1 MSDVRKCGI
10 NTEALFPAADVRY
23 RPPTPED
30 VRAVL
35 RVLGWTGKAAATTL
49 GLGKKGDRTVRRWT
63 GGERSIPYAAW
74 RFMLLAAK
82 LADIRDDR
90 AAVSEAIADARSWLV
105 EQ

>member
-10 NTEALFPAADVRY
+10 NQEALYPFADPRY

-35 RVLGWTGKAAATTL
+35 RVLGWTGREAAKRL

-63 GGERSIPYAAW
+63 GGERKIPYAAW
-74 RFMLLAAK
+74 RFMLLAAH
-82 LADIRDDR
+82 LVNIEDDR
-90 AAVSEAIADARSWLV
+90 QAVMEH
-105 EQ
+105 